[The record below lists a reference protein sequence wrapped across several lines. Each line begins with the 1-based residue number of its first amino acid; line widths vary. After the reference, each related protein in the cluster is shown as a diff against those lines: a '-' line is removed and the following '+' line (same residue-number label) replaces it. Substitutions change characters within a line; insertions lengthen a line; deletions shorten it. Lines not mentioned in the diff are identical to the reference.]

1 MRILTIILYMSFA
14 FSGELEV
21 QGNLNVTGD
30 INSPTI
36 DALSGMNPD
45 RIYRYAGIQFE
56 TKGLA
61 VPEGK
66 FWYIASSIP
75 QPGSSP
81 SGEVVVRQNDAS
93 IAYLSTY
100 SSANNSRAS
109 ISPVIMLSGD
119 IFEIYFGAKAI
130 INIYEYPISGSGTD
144 QGMDFIEP

>member
-1 MRILTIILYMSFA
+1 MYYLIIALSLVMA
-14 FSGELEV
+14 GELEV

-36 DALSGMNPD
+36 DALSAMNPD

-66 FWYIASSIP
+66 FWYIVSSIP
-75 QPGSSP
+75 QPGSNT
-81 SGEVVVRQNDAS
+81 SGEVVVRQNDES

-100 SSANNSRAS
+100 ASANNARAS
-109 ISPVIMLSGD
+109 TSPVIMLGGD
-119 IFEIYFGAKAI
+119 IFDMYFGAKAI
-130 INIYEYPISGSGTD
+130 INIYEYPISASGTE
-144 QGMDFIEP
+144 QGMDYVVP